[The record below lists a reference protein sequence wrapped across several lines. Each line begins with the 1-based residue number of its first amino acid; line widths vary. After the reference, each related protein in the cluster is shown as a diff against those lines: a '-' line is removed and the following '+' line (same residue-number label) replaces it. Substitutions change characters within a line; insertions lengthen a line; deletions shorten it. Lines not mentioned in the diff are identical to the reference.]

1 MATLLVL
8 TSVSFLQPTR
18 LRPFSMKKKKKFTMD
33 KATELGALIIA
44 LSPIALAMF
53 LILKA
58 CQ

>member
-1 MATLLVL
+1 
-8 TSVSFLQPTR
+8 
-18 LRPFSMKKKKKFTMD
+18 MKKKKKFTMD